1 MPHFPTAGESGG
13 VVKAMSD
20 ISAIISALSTIRI
33 AAQPEEA
40 DIHAAVSAA
49 LCKAGIAFEHEYR
62 LMPGKRIDFV
72 CGSIGIEVKK
82 SRPKSAALQAQLH
95 RYLENTALTAII
107 VVLQRPCALPKTI
120 CGKEVHVVSLN
131 RLWGVALH

>member
-1 MPHFPTAGESGG
+1 MNE
-13 VVKAMSD
+13 
-20 ISAIISALSTIRI
+20 IERIISALNTIRI
-33 AAQPEEA
+33 SAQPEEA
-40 DIHAAVSAA
+40 DIHCAVSAA
-49 LCKAGIAFEHEYR
+49 LDKAGIAFEHEYK

-95 RYLENTALTAII
+95 RYLENTCLTAII
-107 VVLQRPCALPKTI
+107 VVLQKPCHLPMTI